1 MDIEMRERSSRHRDS
16 AGRKKNQS
24 PRPLL
29 STSPYTGEAAF
40 AQRWLANNLV
50 EVVRKGSGTMQSAT
64 AGLQLLA
71 HCVPHEG
78 APPKC
83 GFDVRV
89 ANRSMV
95 MQAPQRS

>member
-1 MDIEMRERSSRHRDS
+1 MK
-16 AGRKKNQS
+16 GT
-24 PRPLL
+24 L
-29 STSPYTGEAAF
+29 GEAAF